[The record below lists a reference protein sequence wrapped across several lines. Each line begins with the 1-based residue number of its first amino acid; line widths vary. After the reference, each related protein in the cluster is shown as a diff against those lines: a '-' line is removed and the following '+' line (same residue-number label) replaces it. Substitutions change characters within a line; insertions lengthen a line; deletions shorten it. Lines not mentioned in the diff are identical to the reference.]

1 ITLLAILCTVPT
13 VITAEGGQ
21 VVYAV
26 NAGGENHVDS
36 NGISY
41 LADPIQVGTNSDYGR
56 RQSISRAQPEDG
68 LLYQTERWHDSS
80 FSYNIPVKDDGD
92 YVLVLKF
99 AEVYFYGP
107 NLKVFNIQLND
118 HSIVQDLDIFNLV
131 GHSTAHDE
139 IIPLSIKKGKL
150 SVMGEYSTFNG
161 ILKLEMVKGAADNPK
176 ICAFY
181 LMKGS
186 VSGKSYFEVNTEQTT
201 HRLNILYK
209 LASSKNYVPKLPE
222 IKKKLSPDE
231 DGVDDD
237 EQVEEDDD
245 DSTEDHT
252 DQKKSSTQS
261 QSSRKSKLKSGPP
274 AADPYAEDSGS
285 LVMPIMIAFGL
296 FIPTVICLCRL

>member
-1 ITLLAILCTVPT
+1 TMKTLGITLLAILCTVPT

-186 VSGKSYFEVNTEQTT
+186 VSD
-201 HRLNILYK
+201 
-209 LASSKNYVPKLPE
+209 VPKLPE

-237 EQVEEDDD
+237 EQ
-245 DSTEDHT
+245 
-252 DQKKSSTQS
+252 SSTQS

>member
-1 ITLLAILCTVPT
+1 RQNHHTMKTLGITLLAILCTVPT

-118 HSIVQDLDIFNLV
+118 HSIVQDLDIFNL
-131 GHSTAHDE
+131 
-139 IIPLSIKKGKL
+139 KGKL

-186 VSGKSYFEVNTEQTT
+186 
-201 HRLNILYK
+201 
-209 LASSKNYVPKLPE
+209 LPE